1 MNAHVIIINNL
12 CFIRSKLYGDY
23 IFKYFFF

>member
-12 CFIRSKLYGDY
+12 CSIRGKLYGDY